1 MLAPMMGSWLLV
13 HAIDA
18 GALILHVACFVAYRL
33 MQTARARK
41 DPGATLQAQQASIRT
56 AWVEDVLRTG
66 NGILGVQTLRNAMMA
81 TLFFASNT
89 MFLVFGVLTLT
100 AQASF
105 KESWS
110 LLDPSVTISSQVAQ
124 IKLLL
129 VLLTLLA
136 AFFCF
141 ISAVRLFS
149 HASISIGTKTSS
161 PERVIVQIDN
171 AWGYQGLGV
180 RCYYFAAPLLCW
192 VFGAHWLVIADAGVI
207 ALMYAFDNA
216 PARG

>member
-1 MLAPMMGSWLLV
+1 MLAPMLVSWLQAHSV
-13 HAIDA
+13 DA
-18 GALILHVACFVAYRL
+18 AALLLHVACFVVYRL
-33 MQTARARK
+33 VQQGRARR

-105 KESWS
+105 RESWS
-110 LLDPSVTISSQVAQ
+110 ALGPGVSLTSQVAQ
-124 IKLLL
+124 VKLLL
-129 VLLTLLA
+129 VLLTLLV

-161 PERVIVQIDN
+161 PERVVAQIDN
-171 AWGYQGLGV
+171 AWRYQGLGV

-192 VFGAHWLVIADAGVI
+192 VFGTHWLVIADAGAI
-207 ALMYAFDNA
+207 ALMYAFDNT

>member
-1 MLAPMMGSWLLV
+1 MAAGSLEAHALDLAAFV
-13 HAIDA
+13 F
-18 GALILHVACFVAYRL
+18 HVSSFVAYRMWQL
-33 MQTARARK
+33 SRARR
-41 DPGATLQAQQASIRT
+41 DPSSTLQAQQAAVRRE
-56 AWVEDVLRTG
+56 WVEEILRTG

-100 AQASF
+100 AQAHLR
-105 KESWS
+105 ESWT
-110 LLDPSVTISSQVAQ
+110 LLGSELQSGPAHAAQ

-129 VLLTLLA
+129 LLLTLLG

-149 HASISIGTKTSS
+149 HASVSITTKSS
-161 PERVIVQIDN
+161 VPERVGQQIDD

-180 RCYYFAAPLLCW
+180 RCYHFAAPLLCW
-192 VFGAHWLVIADAGVI
+192 LFGAHWMLIADLGVL
-207 ALMYAFDNA
+207 ALMRAFDD
-216 PARG
+216 RK